1 MDLERIMYVDDEADI
16 RVLVELALQRVGGF
30 AVTLCASGREALEL
44 APRVL
49 PQLVLLDV
57 MMPDMDGPDTLRAMR
72 SLPALSTVPIV
83 FMTAKIQPA
92 EIARF
97 REIGAAEVI
106 PKPFDPLSLAAEV
119 RAIWGRLG
127 N

>member
-1 MDLERIMYVDDEADI
+1 
-16 RVLVELALQRVGGF
+16 
-30 AVTLCASGREALEL
+30 
-44 APRVL
+44 VL

-72 SLPALSTVPIV
+72 SLPATSAVPIV
-83 FMTAKIQPA
+83 FVTAKIQPA
-92 EIARF
+92 EVARF

-106 PKPFDPLSLAAEV
+106 PKPFDPLSLPAQV
-119 RAIWGRLG
+119 RAIWTQLG